1 MARRVLV
8 TGADTFW
15 GGRMIQAL
23 ETDPNLEMILGMG
36 SHVPSVPF
44 ERAEF
49 VRADQNYS
57 IVNRIVKATQVDTI
71 LHTFMVTNSDGIS
84 NRRVHEINVIGTM
97 NLLAAAGAAGSS
109 VRHIVVKS
117 STLVYGSSA
126 RDPNTFAEDTPRSG
140 PAIHSIERVLLEAE
154 SLVRDFSEDNPGTL
168 VTVLRFANVLGPH
181 LSTTLSRSLSRPV
194 CPSIFGFDPLLQ
206 FVEEDDVVRALLHV
220 TRGGVPGLYNV
231 AGEGRLPWSEVA
243 GICGTRLVPL
253 SPYSPL
259 KIHPLVR
266 LFDLPPELE
275 DLLRY
280 GRGVDTRRFA
290 ATGFTYGATSA
301 GAVQSFI
308 RRQEAAAGGGEDPD
322 VVHLRV
328 RRRAVLP
335 ALTLGDRPRR
345 DLSAPE
351 EAARLPG
358 QPLRRQLGL
367 THRPLLGRDG
377 VPHVVLPHAVDL
389 QEPLRDPLL
398 PDTELLDH
406 PAAGRVARDDRD
418 LHPVQRNGVEGELQG
433 HHDRF
438 GREAAARQCLV
449 DPVADEGALERPALN
464 GRERHLPGEPVADED
479 AEAVPAPQVP
489 FPLAYAA
496 ARREAGPVLGRH
508 GCPLG
513 TGLPAQ
519 QPRAAPRPH
528 LVPLVEVALGQWAER
543 DPLPV
548 EL

>member
-1 MARRVLV
+1 VARRVLV

-23 ETDPNLEMILGMG
+23 ETDLNLEMILGMG
-36 SHVPSVPF
+36 AHVPSVPF

-71 LHTFMVTNSDGIS
+71 LHTFMVTNSAGIS
-84 NRRVHEINVIGTM
+84 NRRAHEINVIGTM

-109 VRHIVVKS
+109 VRHVVVKS

-126 RDPNTFAEDTPRSG
+126 RDPNTFEEDTPRSG
-140 PAIHSIERVLLEAE
+140 PATHSIERVLLEAE

-181 LSTTLSRSLSRPV
+181 LTTAISRSLSRPV

-220 TRGGVPGLYNV
+220 TRGGIPGLYNV

-243 GICGTRLVPL
+243 GICGTRLIPL

-266 LFDLPPELE
+266 LFELPPELE

-308 RRQEAAAGGGEDPD
+308 RAKR
-322 VVHLRV
+322 L
-328 RRRAVLP
+328 RRAVGR
-335 ALTLGDRPRR
+335 T
-345 DLSAPE
+345 PE
-351 EAARLPG
+351 SYTYE
-358 QPLRRQLGL
+358 
-367 THRPLLGRDG
+367 HD
-377 VPHVVLPHAVDL
+377 
-389 QEPLRDPLL
+389 
-398 PDTELLDH
+398 
-406 PAAGRVARDDRD
+406 
-418 LHPVQRNGVEGELQG
+418 VEQ
-433 HHDRF
+433 F
-438 GREAAARQCLV
+438 F
-449 DPVADEGALERPALN
+449 
-464 GRERHLPGEPVADED
+464 RHSPSVI
-479 AEAVPAPQVP
+479 
-489 FPLAYAA
+489 
-496 ARREAGPVLGRH
+496 GPV
-508 GCPLG
+508 G
-513 TGLPAQ
+513 T
-519 QPRAAPRPH
+519 
-528 LVPLVEVALGQWAER
+528 
-543 DPLPV
+543 
-548 EL
+548 

>member
-1 MARRVLV
+1 VARRVLV

-36 SHVPSVPF
+36 AHVPSVPF

-49 VRADQNYS
+49 VRADENYS

-71 LHTFMVTNSDGIS
+71 LHTFMVTNSEGIS

-126 RDPNTFAEDTPRSG
+126 RDPNTFEEDSPRSG
-140 PAIHSIERVLLEAE
+140 PATHSIERVLLEAE

-181 LSTTLSRSLSRPV
+181 LSTAISRSLSRPV

-220 TRGGVPGLYNV
+220 TRGGIPGLYNV

-243 GICGTRLVPL
+243 HICGTRLVPL

-280 GRGVDTRRFA
+280 GRGVDTRRYA

-308 RRQEAAAGGGEDPD
+308 RAKR
-322 VVHLRV
+322 L
-328 RRRAVLP
+328 RRATGRTPTSYTYEYDVEQFFRHSPSVIGP
-335 ALTLGDRPRR
+335 A
-345 DLSAPE
+345 
-351 EAARLPG
+351 
-358 QPLRRQLGL
+358 
-367 THRPLLGRDG
+367 
-377 VPHVVLPHAVDL
+377 
-389 QEPLRDPLL
+389 
-398 PDTELLDH
+398 
-406 PAAGRVARDDRD
+406 
-418 LHPVQRNGVEGELQG
+418 
-433 HHDRF
+433 
-438 GREAAARQCLV
+438 
-449 DPVADEGALERPALN
+449 
-464 GRERHLPGEPVADED
+464 
-479 AEAVPAPQVP
+479 
-489 FPLAYAA
+489 
-496 ARREAGPVLGRH
+496 
-508 GCPLG
+508 G
-513 TGLPAQ
+513 T
-519 QPRAAPRPH
+519 
-528 LVPLVEVALGQWAER
+528 
-543 DPLPV
+543 
-548 EL
+548 